1 MASFIKWAQQSTY
14 LSQREAWGL
23 NESRWKGFPGGS
35 VVKNPSANE
44 GDARD
49 VGLIPGSGRYP
60 GVGSGNLLQY
70 PCLENSMHRG
80 PLVGY
85 SPADQSQTQLSGPAR
100 SGAVLST

>member
-49 VGLIPGSGRYP
+49 VGLIPGSGRS
-60 GVGSGNLLQY
+60 SGGRNGNPLQY
-70 PCLENSMHRG
+70 SCLGKSHGQRS
-80 PLVGY
+80 LVDD
-85 SPADQSQTQLSGPAR
+85 SPWGQKRVGHDLVNEQ
-100 SGAVLST
+100 